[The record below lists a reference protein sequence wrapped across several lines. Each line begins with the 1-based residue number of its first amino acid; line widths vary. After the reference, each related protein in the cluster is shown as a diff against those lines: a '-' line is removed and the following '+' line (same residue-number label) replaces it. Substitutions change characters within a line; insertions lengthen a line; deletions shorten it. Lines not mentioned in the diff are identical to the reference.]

1 LNVKT
6 KTGGVLIPLVD
17 LVTQYKTIQPEID
30 AAVQR
35 VLLSGQFILGEEVN
49 ALEEEVAAFL
59 GVRHA
64 IGVAS
69 GTDALLIALRACG
82 IHPGDEVL
90 LPAYTF
96 FASASTILLAGAKPV
111 FVDIDPHTYCLD
123 PNQVER
129 CISPRSRAIMPVHL
143 YGQPADMD
151 ALSTLAARYSLTIIE
166 DNAQAFGAEYHG
178 CKTAGLGEAGCL
190 SFFPTKNLGGYG
202 DGGMLVTNNDD
213 VAERARQLHT
223 HGWKRKYFPETLGY
237 NSRLDALQAAILR
250 AKLPHV
256 TTWNERR
263 RLLSQRYNHGLAGLE
278 LGLPEEAPGTYH
290 VYHLYVIR
298 SAQRD
303 HLQSALKKAGIASD
317 VYYPLPPYLAEPC
330 RSLGY
335 RPGDFPAADQAS
347 RETLALPLYPELT
360 FEQQDTIIETIAT
373 VLL

>member
-1 LNVKT
+1 
-6 KTGGVLIPLVD
+6 LIPLVD
-17 LVTQYKTIQPEID
+17 LVTQYISIKTEID
-30 AAVQR
+30 TAVQR
-35 VLLSGQFILGEEVN
+35 VLLSGHFILGEEVN
-49 ALEEEVAAFL
+49 ALEEEVATFL

-69 GTDALLIALRACG
+69 GTDALLIALRACE

-111 FVDIDPHTYCLD
+111 FVDIDPQTYCLD

-129 CISPRSRAIMPVHL
+129 CISPRSRAMMPVHL
-143 YGQPADMD
+143 YGQPANME
-151 ALSTLAARYSLTIIE
+151 ALSALAEKYSLTMIE

-178 CKTAGLGEAGCL
+178 RKTGGLGAAGCL

-202 DGGMLVTNNDD
+202 DGGMLVTNNDN
-213 VAERARQLHT
+213 VAEQARQLHT
-223 HGWKRKYFPETLGY
+223 HGWKRKYYPEMLGY

-256 TTWNERR
+256 ADWNGRR
-263 RLLSQRYNHGLAGLE
+263 RILSQRYNHGLAGLG
-278 LGLPEEAPGTYH
+278 LGLPEEAPGTSH

-298 SAQRD
+298 SSRRD
-303 HLQSALKKAGIASD
+303 HIQAVLRQAGIASD
-317 VYYPLPPYLAEPC
+317 IYYPQPPYLAEPC

-335 RPGDFPAADQAS
+335 QPGDFPAADGAS
-347 RETLALPLYPELT
+347 RETLALPLYPELS
-360 FEQQDTIIETIAT
+360 FEQQDTIIGIILKA
-373 VLL
+373 LK